1 MRRAA
6 IVIRVDGLKRVYEPG
21 DEVQGDYAIDGVT
34 PEQVRAAELY
44 VLWHTEGKGD
54 EDLAVH
60 HFDRMSRDTD
70 PDWDP
75 RLPRRFATILPNS
88 PLSYDGVIVKIR
100 WRIRVRAFLAGGR
113 ELVEEQRLQLGH
125 VPTATPVTA
134 TP

>member
-34 PEQVRAAELY
+34 PEQVRAAELS

-75 RLPRRFATILPNS
+75 RRPRRFATILPNS

>member
-34 PEQVRAAELY
+34 PEQVRAAELS

-60 HFDRMSRDTD
+60 HFDRMSRDTS

-125 VPTATPVTA
+125 VPTATPATA

>member
-1 MRRAA
+1 MRRAN
-6 IVIRVDGLKRVYEPG
+6 IVIRVDGLKRIYEPG
-21 DEVQGDYAIDGVT
+21 DEIHGDYVIDGVS
-34 PEQVRAAELY
+34 PEQVRAAELS

-60 HFDRMSRDTD
+60 FFDRASIETD

-75 RLPRRFATILPNS
+75 RQPRRFSTKLPNS

-125 VPTATPVTA
+125 VPTAMPVA
-134 TP
+134 TPG